1 MKEDNFLPEKDHLSD
16 IKKNI
21 KKWFEEGK
29 YEVLVTVI
37 ATLNQEQV
45 IDART
50 GAEVWAH

>member
-1 MKEDNFLPEKDHLSD
+1 MKEDVSLPEQAHLSD

-21 KKWFEEGK
+21 KLWFEEAK

-37 ATLNQEQV
+37 ATLGKEQV

-50 GAEVWAH
+50 GSE